1 MTTKKLCG
9 IIRAILYMLKIRSFK
24 NIPWFELH
32 MMLKRSTKLAGK
44 AIENLFLEHETL
56 SSTLTCRPNNIHTT
70 FITPIEY
77 KFSPH
82 IRTKRKTNRHYYYS
96 YGNSCS
102 YNQSHKN
109 YEVETLVTPEK
120 SPLTILG
127 FGGSLNVRELRVT
140 DSPFSENNM
149 AEDTLQ
155 VDKAAEEFIKNFY
168 HELKQQKKMGSSPLS
183 W

>member
-1 MTTKKLCG
+1 MTAKKLFG
-9 IIRAILYMLKIRSFK
+9 IIRAILYMHKKRSLKS
-24 NIPWFELH
+24 IPWFELH

-44 AIENLFLEHETL
+44 AIENLFIKHETL
-56 SSTLTCRPNNIHTT
+56 SSTLTCHPNNIHTT

-82 IRTKRKTNRHYYYS
+82 FHTKRKTNRHYYYS
-96 YGNSCS
+96 YGTSCS
-102 YNQSHKN
+102 YNQSHRHH
-109 YEVETLVTPEK
+109 EAGTLVTPEK

-127 FGGSLNVRELRVT
+127 FGGSLNVRELQVT
-140 DSPFSENNM
+140 DSPFPENNM
-149 AEDTLQ
+149 EEDALQ

-168 HELKQQKKMGSSPLS
+168 QELKQQKKMGSCPLS

>member
-1 MTTKKLCG
+1 MTAKNFFGL
-9 IIRAILYMLKIRSFK
+9 IRAILYMHKKRSLK

-44 AIENLFLEHETL
+44 AIENLFIEHETL
-56 SSTLTCRPNNIHTT
+56 SSTLTCHPNNIHTT

-82 IRTKRKTNRHYYYS
+82 FRTKRKTNRHYYYS
-96 YGNSCS
+96 NGTSC
-102 YNQSHKN
+102 SHKN

-127 FGGSLNVRELRVT
+127 FGGSLNIQELRVT
-140 DSPFSENNM
+140 DSPFPENNM
-149 AEDTLQ
+149 EEDALQ

-168 HELKQQKKMGSSPLS
+168 QELKQQKKMGSSPLS